1 MSTSRTPKTPA
12 RSGRRAQRG
21 FTLIELMITVAIV
34 AILSSIAYPS
44 YKDYIARGRR
54 AEAQSQLM
62 QAAQWME
69 RFYAENYAYDKNT
82 AGVAVTDAALFAA
95 RSSQSPT
102 SGTAAYTIAVAT
114 AGTGSTSTYTVT
126 ATRAG
131 TMVGDKCGNFQ
142 ITSTGVRQLVNFTSA
157 AGATQVAAMQS
168 CWR

>member
-1 MSTSRTPKTPA
+1 MNTSRTPKTPA
-12 RSGRRAQRG
+12 RSGRGAQRG
-21 FTLIELMITVAIV
+21 FTLIELMITLAIV
-34 AILSSIAYPS
+34 AILSAIAYPS

-69 RFYAENYAYDKNT
+69 RFYAENYAYDQNT
-82 AGVAVTDAALFAA
+82 AGVAVATMLAA
-95 RSSQSPT
+95 RYSQSPT
-102 SGTAAYTIAVAT
+102 SGTAAYTIAVAVT
-114 AGTGSTSTYTVT
+114 GTGSTSTYTVT

-142 ITSTGVRQLVNFTSA
+142 ITSTGVRQLVSYTAS

>member
-1 MSTSRTPKTPA
+1 MNTSCQLETPGSGD
-12 RSGRRAQRG
+12 RSAQGG

-44 YKDYIARGRR
+44 YRDYVARGRR
-54 AEAQSQLM
+54 AEAQALLM
-62 QAAQWME
+62 QSAQWME
-69 RFYAENYAYDKNT
+69 RFYAENYAYDQNT
-82 AGVAVTDAALFAA
+82 AGVAVTDATLFPA
-95 RSSQSPT
+95 RYSQSPT

-114 AGTGSTSTYTVT
+114 TGTGSTSTFTVT

-142 ITSTGVRQLVNFTSA
+142 ITSTGVRQLVNYTSA